1 MNSAASATMTTSNQR
16 ANRVVALELDAV
28 EIVRLALSPVRGGD
42 ILDDALHS
50 AAGCAQEQASFSR

>member
-1 MNSAASATMTTSNQR
+1 VQYQR